1 MNEEYQS
8 KLNEL
13 NTEIESLKNMHEMI
27 KGISRHKKNLLYH

>member
-13 NTEIESLKNMHEMI
+13 NTEIESLKICMKMI